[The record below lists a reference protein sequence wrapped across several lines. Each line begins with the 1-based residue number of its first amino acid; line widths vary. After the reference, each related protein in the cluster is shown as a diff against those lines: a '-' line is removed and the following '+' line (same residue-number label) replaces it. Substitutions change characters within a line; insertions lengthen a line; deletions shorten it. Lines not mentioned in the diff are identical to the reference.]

1 MIPCTLRQ
9 LEVFLAAAQDCHF
22 ARTASRLGISQPAVS
37 AHIAALEEQL
47 GKKLFVRRKGR
58 RPELS
63 LHGVVLRQ
71 AASALSDV
79 GSDIRELAKNGDV
92 AHGEVANGE
101 VAHARLPP

>member
-37 AHIAALEEQL
+37 AHISALEAQL
-47 GKKLFVRRKGR
+47 GKKLFVRRKGC
-58 RPELS
+58 RPALS
-63 LHGVVLRQ
+63 VHGVVLRA

-79 GSDIRELAKNGDV
+79 GGELRAFVENPDT
-92 AHGEVANGE
+92 
-101 VAHARLPP
+101 RTRRSFDSPPAA